1 MRRLLN
7 DGHTV
12 VGIDNLDPYY
22 DVALKEARLAKLADY
37 AGFQQLHADIADMKA
52 IGDIFN
58 EHRFQYVVHLAA
70 QAGVRNS
77 IDNPH
82 DYVDSNVTGTLN
94 VLEGCRAVGTEHLVY
109 ASTSSV
115 YGASTDLP
123 FSTLGDAEH
132 PLAIYAATKR
142 SAELMAHSYAH
153 LHGVASTGL
162 RFFTVYGPWGR
173 PDMALFLFTQ
183 KMLANEPIPVF
194 NHGHHRRDF
203 TYIDDIVEGIVRIIF
218 APAEPSQEWNSG
230 APRRDISS
238 APWRVYNIGN
248 GNPVPLLNYIE
259 ELERCLGIDSNKN
272 MLPIQPGDVE
282 STHADVDGLF
292 EAVGYRPQTSIAE
305 GVLEFVEWY
314 RTYYGTR

>member
-1 MRRLLN
+1 
-7 DGHTV
+7 
-12 VGIDNLDPYY
+12 
-22 DVALKEARLAKLADY
+22 
-37 AGFQQLHADIADMKA
+37 
-52 IGDIFN
+52 
-58 EHRFQYVVHLAA
+58 
-70 QAGVRNS
+70 
-77 IDNPH
+77 
-82 DYVDSNVTGTLN
+82 
-94 VLEGCRAVGTEHLVY
+94 
-109 ASTSSV
+109 
-115 YGASTDLP
+115 
-123 FSTLGDAEH
+123 
-132 PLAIYAATKR
+132 
-142 SAELMAHSYAH
+142 
-153 LHGVASTGL
+153 
-162 RFFTVYGPWGR
+162 
-173 PDMALFLFTQ
+173 MALFLFTQ